1 MTSTRWAI
9 WLGTFGAGA
18 CIALGAGQGVA
29 AADTDSSDSGGST
42 SRSTGQ
48 DSSQTSDDSSAKR
61 DDAESSKDTS
71 TDPASVP
78 SSKRSDKAEEESE
91 SDRLSA
97 LERDTAADDSA
108 APDADAE
115 ATTTTKRSAVPAP
128 VDAAVDDQS
137 TPAEESETSSPQ
149 ESSAKTTT
157 AATQPVVPDVVEP
170 TPVETPVVAPV
181 DATVKAPETAA
192 TPRSPGPV
200 ATALLNVMSALG
212 WSARPET
219 VEAFPALAP
228 WGNTATASASVT
240 AAQPVTG
247 VQKSGAQLTIPVGT
261 DGFTTRADWYLPTQA
276 DGSVAATGVIW
287 LQHGFFGN
295 KLFVSA
301 LARTL
306 SQQTN
311 SIIVAP
317 NLPSFAPWSCA
328 ACQINSVQM
337 QQAVASMF
345 LGDRTSLNT
354 SATAAGLLSSLPQS
368 FILSGQ
374 SAGGGLA
381 TAAGGFYNANPL
393 NEGDLRGVVM
403 FDGVSRLGLTDALQS
418 LDVPFIPVYQIAAP
432 PQPGNASGVTTTELV
447 GARPGQFVGVTL
459 ARGSHADSLIGANP
473 LVDFFSQLATR
484 FSPPGNTQAVYTL
497 ATGWINDLYQGLG
510 PTDGNGIYGTPG
522 DYIVMGET
530 AAVVLAPPPVVDL
543 DSYLGT
549 WYEVGSVKQ
558 FFSIGLVN
566 TTAVYSLNPDGSIK
580 VENSGNYFFNNGP
593 QSSITGVALPV
604 DTSNNKLN
612 VRFFGAASANPPGNY
627 WIVDLDPDYQWAVVS
642 DSTGLSGFLLSRTRV
657 VSDDLYQ
664 ELLDRA
670 SVSGVRGW
678 ITRTRQPAAEAATS
692 V

>member
-18 CIALGAGQGVA
+18 CIALGAGHGVA

-48 DSSQTSDDSSAKR
+48 DSSQTSRDSSAKG
-61 DDAESSKDTS
+61 DDADSTTDASK
-71 TDPASVP
+71 DPASAP
-78 SSKRSDKAEEESE
+78 SSKRSDKAAEQSESE
-91 SDRLSA
+91 SPTSRTESDRTQREADEAETDDSDDSD
-97 LERDTAADDSA
+97 DTASS
-108 APDADAE
+108 DAE
-115 ATTTTKRSAVPAP
+115 TATTTKRSAVSEPVSATTEPAVAP
-128 VDAAVDDQS
+128 
-137 TPAEESETSSPQ
+137 ETSSPQ
-149 ESSAKTTT
+149 ESSAET
-157 AATQPVVPDVVEP
+157 ATVVTEPVPDVVEP
-170 TPVETPVVAPV
+170 TPVETTVVAPAA
-181 DATVKAPETAA
+181 ATVKTA
-192 TPRSPGPV
+192 
-200 ATALLNVMSALG
+200 
-212 WSARPET
+212 
-219 VEAFPALAP
+219 
-228 WGNTATASASVT
+228 ASASATVA
-240 AAQPVTG
+240 AAQTAVQSVTG
-247 VQKSGAQLTIPVGT
+247 VQTGRAQLTIPVGP
-261 DGFTTRADWYLPTQA
+261 DGYTTRADWYLPTQA

-328 ACQINSVQM
+328 ACQINSVEM

-354 SATAAGLLSSLPQS
+354 SATAAGLLSSLPGS

-381 TAAGGFYNANPL
+381 TAAGGFYNADPL

-403 FDGVSRLGLTDALQS
+403 FDGVSRLGLTGALQS
-418 LDVPFIPVYQIAAP
+418 LDDPFIPVYQIAAP

-447 GARPGQFVGVTL
+447 AARPGQFVGVTL

-510 PTDGNGIYGTPG
+510 PADGNGIYGAPS

-530 AAVVLAPPPVVDL
+530 AAVVLGPPPVVDL
-543 DSYLGT
+543 GSYLGT

-580 VENSGNYFFNNGP
+580 VENSGNYFFNDGP
-593 QSSITGVALPV
+593 QSTITGVALPV

-678 ITRTRQPAAEAATS
+678 ITRTRQPAATADTAT

>member
-1 MTSTRWAI
+1 M
-9 WLGTFGAGA
+9 
-18 CIALGAGQGVA
+18 
-29 AADTDSSDSGGST
+29 
-42 SRSTGQ
+42 
-48 DSSQTSDDSSAKR
+48 
-61 DDAESSKDTS
+61 
-71 TDPASVP
+71 
-78 SSKRSDKAEEESE
+78 SKRSDKAEEESE
-91 SDRLSA
+91 SDRVNTLDR
-97 LERDTAADDSA
+97 ETAADDSA
-108 APDADAE
+108 APDAEPADADADADAD

-128 VDAAVDDQS
+128 VDAVVDDQS
-137 TPAEESETSSPQ
+137 TPAAESETSPPQ
-149 ESSAKTTT
+149 ESSAETT
-157 AATQPVVPDVVEP
+157 AVTQPVVPDVVEP

-181 DATVKAPETAA
+181 AATVKTAA
-192 TPRSPGPV
+192 TGTPRSPGPV

-228 WGNTATASASVT
+228 WGNTATASATVA
-240 AAQPVTG
+240 AAQTAVQTVTG
-247 VQKSGAQLTIPVGT
+247 VQTGRAQLTIPVGP

-328 ACQINSVQM
+328 ACQINSVEM

-354 SATAAGLLSSLPQS
+354 SATAAGLLSGLPES

-381 TAAGGFYNANPL
+381 TAAGGFYNADPL

-403 FDGVSRLGLTDALQS
+403 FDGVSRLGLTGALQS
-418 LDVPFIPVYQIAAP
+418 LDDPFIPVYQIAAP

-447 GARPGQFVGVTL
+447 SARPGQFVGVTL

-510 PTDGNGIYGTPG
+510 PTDGTGIYGAPS

-530 AAVVLAPPPVVDL
+530 AAIVLGPPPVVDI

-580 VENSGNYFFNNGP
+580 VENSGNYFFDNGP
-593 QSSITGVALPV
+593 QSTITGVALPV

-678 ITRTRQPAAEAATS
+678 ITRTRQPAATAEVAAVS